1 MPMDVEAKRTR
12 ERAEYR
18 RLVEKEAREK
28 TEKGFKNGLEALKA
42 FADLF
47 ESEEEMDEFVGAVH
61 EWRGRGRT

>member
-1 MPMDVEAKRTR
+1 MDLAEKHAR

-18 RLVEKEAREK
+18 RLVDKEVREK

-47 ESEEEMDEFVGAVH
+47 ESEEEMDEFVAAVH